1 MLTSTRLPPSRRTRR
16 RRRILTRALPFAGL
30 ALAAFVV
37 GIVLAFSTGGTDRK
51 LVVHYIDA
59 WEQHEYPQMYAMLDH
74 ASQQSI
80 SESRFAGVIRHDART
95 ATETVLVAVRVGAEQ
110 DKVFPVRMLLHTHLF
125 GPLSEVLK
133 VTVNDNGP
141 SPKIHLTPQLLFPG
155 LLPGENLT
163 RTTVLAAR
171 GTILAADGEVL
182 AQGPDRT
189 SPIPGVANQIVGQL
203 GSIPA
208 TDKAKYAAQGYPPDA
223 KVGLDGLEQ
232 IFQRRLAG
240 KPGGTLKAG
249 SRVLATTVPVPGKT
263 VKSTIVPSL
272 EQAALSA
279 IGSSYAGMTVM
290 NPKTGGILA
299 AVGIAFSDV
308 QPPGSTMKIVTSSA
322 ALAAG
327 DTTLN
332 TTYAYTSGA
341 TLDGYNLQNAGG
353 EVCGGTLINS
363 FAVSCNAVFAPLG
376 AKVGAA
382 KFVAMAEK
390 FGFNQPPPFPGAVPS
405 TLPSASKIGD
415 DLAVGSS
422 AIGQG
427 MVLASSMEMTDVAA
441 TIADHGRRPIPTL
454 AASVPPKFV
463 RAISPTVAGE
473 VQQMMEAVVDYPNG
487 TGTAAQIPG
496 VQVAGKTGTAELTTT
511 QGPGAQNN
519 PNANSAQNTDAW
531 FVGYAPV
538 GNPKVVVGA
547 LFPNQGAGGGTA
559 APAVRQ
565 VLVAALQG

>member
-1 MLTSTRLPPSRRTRR
+1 KEV
-16 RRRILTRALPFAGL
+16 RIG
-30 ALAAFVV
+30 
-37 GIVLAFSTGGTDRK
+37 S
-51 LVVHYIDA
+51 
-59 WEQHEYPQMYAMLDH
+59 EQA
-74 ASQQSI
+74 
-80 SESRFAGVIRHDART
+80 
-95 ATETVLVAVRVGAEQ
+95 
-110 DKVFPVRMLLHTHLF
+110 KVFPVRTILETRLF
-125 GPLSEVLK
+125 GPLSEVLN
-133 VTVNDNGP
+133 VTVNDDGP
-141 SPKIHLTPQLLFPG
+141 SPKIHLTPELLFPG

-163 RTTVLAAR
+163 RTTTLAAR

-182 AQGPDRT
+182 AQGPGRN
-189 SPIPGVANQIVGQL
+189 SPIPGVANQIVGHL
-203 GSIPA
+203 GPIPA
-208 TDKAKYAAQGYPPDA
+208 DEKGRYAAQGYPPDA
-223 KVGLDGLEQ
+223 QVGLNGLER
-232 IFQRRLAG
+232 IFQHRLAG

-249 SRVLATTVPVPGKT
+249 HRILASNVAVAGKT
-263 VKSTIVPSL
+263 VKTTIVPSL

-279 IGSSYAGMTVM
+279 IGSNLAGMTVM

-299 AVGIAFSDV
+299 AVGIAFSDT
-308 QPPGSTMKIVTSSA
+308 QPPGSTMKIITSSA
-322 ALAAG
+322 ALQAG
-327 DTTLN
+327 ITTLN
-332 TTYAYTSGA
+332 TTYPYTSSA
-341 TLDGYNLQNAGG
+341 TLNGYTMQNAGG

-376 AKVGAA
+376 AKVGAQR
-382 KFVAMAEK
+382 FVAMAEK
-390 FGFNQPPPFPGAVPS
+390 FGFNQPPPFPGALQS
-405 TLPSASKIGD
+405 TLPSAAKIGD

-427 MVLASSMEMTDVAA
+427 MVLASSLEMTDVAA

-463 RAISPTVAGE
+463 RVIPSSIANE
-473 VQQMMEAVVDYPNG
+473 VQDMMEAVVDYPNG

-496 VQVAGKTGTAELTTT
+496 VKLAGKTGTAELTTT

-538 GNPKVVVGA
+538 GDPKVVVGA

-559 APAVRQ
+559 APAVRS